1 MIVNTASFGTLEI
14 DPQDIY
20 QFPHGIPGF
29 EEYLHYII
37 VQPDPTLPFCY
48 LQSVEESNLALLVC
62 NPFLFFTN
70 YDFQL
75 SDTHQQELNI
85 TNEADVA
92 VWSVVTIDKENDG
105 ATMNLL
111 APIIVNIQEKR
122 GKQVILHDSSY
133 LIKHKLSFP
142 ETDEAIIAEG

>member
-1 MIVNTASFGTLEI
+1 MIVNTASFGALEV
-14 DPQDIY
+14 DPLDIY
-20 QFPHGIPGF
+20 QFPYGIPGF
-29 EEYLHYII
+29 EENLQYII
-37 VQPDPTLPFCY
+37 VQPDPSLPLCY
-48 LQSVEESNLALLVC
+48 LQSVEESRLSLLVC
-62 NPFLFFTN
+62 NPFIFFTD

-92 VWSVVTIDKENDG
+92 VWSVVTIDKDNNG

-111 APIIVNIQEKR
+111 APIVVNIQEKR

-133 LIKHKLSFP
+133 SIKHKLSFP